1 MRRKTAPLHS
11 TDGSTLVMDKEGI
24 LNFWQEHFS
33 KLLNCES
40 RVELETI
47 DNVLQTLVRTEL
59 DGQPLLEGVRK
70 AIKQMKNNK
79 AYSTNYNHYLRA
91 FYPKHNVFLLSARQV
106 QGNSRKQWCDLY
118 FALIV
123 LTEAFDSVTR

>member
-1 MRRKTAPLHS
+1 M
-11 TDGSTLVMDKEGI
+11 
-24 LNFWQEHFS
+24 
-33 KLLNCES
+33 
-40 RVELETI
+40 ETI
-47 DNVLQTLVRTEL
+47 DNALQTLVRTEL